1 MIEERLAEEHRNA
14 ALMRRLFDAF
24 GRRDGAA
31 LAGMF
36 SHDVVWR
43 VGGDTPMSG
52 EYRGWRDVV
61 VFLRGTTRETD
72 GTYRSSLVW
81 ALGGDGRAAAVYRAR
96 GTRQGRELDID
107 QLLLCDIRDDRIATA
122 TAIPFEA
129 DAFTRFWS

>member
-1 MIEERLAEEHRNA
+1 MNDEHPNA

-36 SHDVVWR
+36 DHDVVWR
-43 VGGDTPMSG
+43 VGGPTPMSG

-61 VFLRGTTRETD
+61 LFLRGTTRETD
-72 GTYRSSLVW
+72 GTYYSSLVW

-96 GTRQGRELDID
+96 GARNGRKLDIE
-107 QLLLCDIRDDRIATA
+107 QLLLCDVVDDRIVSA

>member
-1 MIEERLAEEHRNA
+1 VIEERVTEEHRNA
-14 ALMRRLFDAF
+14 ALMRRLFAAF

-43 VGGDTPMSG
+43 VGGETPMSG

-107 QLLLCDIRDDRIATA
+107 QLLLCDIRDDRIVTA

-129 DAFTRFWS
+129 EAFTRFWS

>member
-1 MIEERLAEEHRNA
+1 MSEEHRNA
-14 ALMRRLFDAF
+14 ALMRRLFEAF

-36 SHDVVWR
+36 DHDVVWR

-61 VFLRGTTRETD
+61 LFLRGTTRETD

-81 ALGGDGRAAAVYRAR
+81 ALGADGRAAAVYRAR

-107 QLLLCDIRDDRIATA
+107 QLLLCDIREDRIVTA

-129 DAFTRFWS
+129 DAFTRFWA

>member
-1 MIEERLAEEHRNA
+1 MNDEHPNA

-36 SHDVVWR
+36 DHDVVWR
-43 VGGDTPMSG
+43 VGGPTPMSG

-61 VFLRGTTRETD
+61 LFLRGTTRETD
-72 GTYRSSLVW
+72 GTYYSSLVW

-96 GTRQGRELDID
+96 GARNGRELDIE
-107 QLLLCDIRDDRIATA
+107 QLLLCDVVDDRIVSA
-122 TAIPFEA
+122 TAIPFDA

>member
-1 MIEERLAEEHRNA
+1 MTDAHPNA
-14 ALMRRLFDAF
+14 ALMRRLFDVF

-36 SHDVVWR
+36 DHDVVWR

-52 EYRGWRDVV
+52 EYHGWRDVV
-61 VFLRGTTRETD
+61 LFLRGTTSQTD

-96 GTRQGRELDID
+96 GARNGRELDID
-107 QLLLCDIRDDRIATA
+107 QLLLCDVDDGRIVTA